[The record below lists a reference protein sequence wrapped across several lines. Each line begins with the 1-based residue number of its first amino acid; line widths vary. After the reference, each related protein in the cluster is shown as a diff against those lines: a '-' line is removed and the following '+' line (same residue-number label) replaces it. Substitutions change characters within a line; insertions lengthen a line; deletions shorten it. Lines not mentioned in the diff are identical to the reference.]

1 MEGTNLP
8 VACSLT
14 GPEFQERR
22 SHVLH
27 RVRESV
33 LEVKEL
39 ADGFAYRFPG
49 DETWIT
55 ELANL
60 IKFERQCCPFLQ
72 FNIRIEPGAGP
83 IWLEL
88 SGAEGTKDF
97 LNSLFLM
104 GQERS

>member
-1 MEGTNLP
+1 MERTNLS

-22 SHVLH
+22 SRVLH
-27 RVRESV
+27 KVGESV

-39 ADGFAYRFPG
+39 GDGYAYRFPA
-49 DETWIT
+49 DETWIM

-72 FNIRIEPGAGP
+72 FNIRIEPDAGP
-83 IWLEL
+83 IWLEM
-88 SGAEGTKDF
+88 SGPDGTKDF
-97 LNSLFLM
+97 LNSLFL
-104 GQERS
+104 